1 MKKIIA
7 LAVAGAFV
15 VPAYA
20 ADITMSGEIEYM
32 FQKYESDGV
41 SGAVGDEDVQITAT
55 EESNGVAIQG
65 FVRINDG
72 TAVGALSLVG
82 EFGSFEVGSDTGTAV
97 EAIDEVAGVAEW
109 ELGDSA
115 AAATTAEA
123 VTARYTLPA
132 LVDGLTLKV
141 SYGAGAGTNNTADTD
156 EYVVTS
162 YAAQYTMGNVTVG
175 YGSIDDEQTPT
186 YDTTIM
192 NAKFVAGPLT
202 LAYEQTANDGAL
214 NTDISGLGAVYNY
227 GGGNVYVEAQT
238 TDTNGTETNDSAV
251 GVSYKIGGVN
261 MYIQS
266 NSGDTVADN
275 GKVIGVEY
283 AF

>member
-55 EESNGVAIQG
+55 EEANGVAITG

-72 TAVGALSLVG
+72 TAVGALSLGG
-82 EFGSFEVGSDTGTAV
+82 EFGTVEVGSDTGTAS

-115 AAATTAEA
+115 SAATTAEA
-123 VTARYTLPA
+123 VTARYTLPT
-132 LVDGLTLKV
+132 LVDGLVIKA
-141 SYGAGAGTNNTADTD
+141 SYGAGAGTNDAADTN
-156 EYVVTS
+156 EFVVTS
-162 YAAQYTMGNVTVG
+162 YALQYTVGMVTLG
-175 YGSIDDEQTPT
+175 YATIDDEQTPT
-186 YDTTIM
+186 YDTSLM
-192 NAKFVAGPLT
+192 NAKMVTGPIT

-214 NTDISGLGAVYNY
+214 NTDISAIGAVYNY
-227 GGGNVYVEAQT
+227 GGGNVFVEAQT
-238 TDTNGTETNDSAV
+238 TDTNGVETNDSAV